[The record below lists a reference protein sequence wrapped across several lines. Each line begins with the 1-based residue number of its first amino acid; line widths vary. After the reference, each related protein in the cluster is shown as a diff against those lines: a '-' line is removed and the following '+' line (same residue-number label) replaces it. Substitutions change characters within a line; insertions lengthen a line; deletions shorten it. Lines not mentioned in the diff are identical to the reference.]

1 MKDIAPNSSPEP
13 TSSETDKQPTPFFL
27 AVGLTALLYFTVG
40 TAPPNP
46 TGSLSRTQQERE
58 NLAQSVA
65 SAVLQDVQ
73 ARSRVPASAL
83 RIVKAEPQT
92 WPDACLGLQ
101 DTGDSCTRARVPG
114 WQVVVANGQQRWVY
128 RTNASGSVV
137 KLHEGKVTPK
147 NAPQMVSFLS

>member
-13 TSSETDKQPTPFFL
+13 PSDRTENQPSPFLL

-46 TGSLSRTQQERE
+46 AGSLSRTEQERG
-58 NLAQSVA
+58 NLAQSVK
-65 SAVLQDVQ
+65 SAVLQDVE

-101 DTGDSCTRARVPG
+101 DAGNFCTRSRVPG

-147 NAPQMVSFLS
+147 NAKQMLSFLI